1 MSKSINTLRSVIL
14 LAAIVFTINSFSQ
27 NKKNSRWRN
36 MIDTTAKVANNMRCV
51 DSIYKKN
58 IKTVQLRDASFEMSQ
73 PILNLETQ
81 GTLVLNF
88 DDFDGGT
95 KNFMYTFIHCNAD
108 WTPDDLSTTEFIDGF
123 ADNVI
128 SDYKFSFNTIQRFTY
143 YYVSF
148 PNANIRFTKS
158 GNYLLKVYEDGKPD
172 NIVLTKRM
180 MIYENKVTVLAK
192 VKPASLVEYRTFK
205 QEIDFTIN
213 HSGYAI
219 TDPFGDLKVV
229 ITQNNRWDNRKQ
241 GLKPVMVKDD
251 DLIYDY
257 DEENVFDGGN
267 EFRHFEVQSFR
278 YQTEY
283 VKSIKKDTGGYH
295 VELLTDQRRSSK
307 RYATYTDMN
316 GNYLVKVQE
325 GTNSETEADYCH
337 VTFFLSS
344 VNVFTDGDVYVFGAF
359 NDWQCTAENR
369 MHYNP
374 ARFGYECTLYLKQ
387 GYYNY
392 EYVVQKPN
400 ETVADQT
407 ELEGMHYDTE
417 NDYSINVYYH
427 PPGTYY
433 DQLIAVKKLNSIKDR

>member
-1 MSKSINTLRSVIL
+1 MYKSINTLRSVIL

-158 GNYLLKVYEDGKPD
+158 GNYL
-172 NIVLTKRM
+172 
-180 MIYENKVTVLAK
+180 
-192 VKPASLVEYRTFK
+192 
-205 QEIDFTIN
+205 
-213 HSGYAI
+213 
-219 TDPFGDLKVV
+219 
-229 ITQNNRWDNRKQ
+229 
-241 GLKPVMVKDD
+241 
-251 DLIYDY
+251 
-257 DEENVFDGGN
+257 
-267 EFRHFEVQSFR
+267 
-278 YQTEY
+278 
-283 VKSIKKDTGGYH
+283 
-295 VELLTDQRRSSK
+295 
-307 RYATYTDMN
+307 
-316 GNYLVKVQE
+316 
-325 GTNSETEADYCH
+325 
-337 VTFFLSS
+337 
-344 VNVFTDGDVYVFGAF
+344 
-359 NDWQCTAENR
+359 
-369 MHYNP
+369 
-374 ARFGYECTLYLKQ
+374 
-387 GYYNY
+387 
-392 EYVVQKPN
+392 
-400 ETVADQT
+400 
-407 ELEGMHYDTE
+407 
-417 NDYSINVYYH
+417 
-427 PPGTYY
+427 
-433 DQLIAVKKLNSIKDR
+433 